1 MDWLMWSPCFSTVTK
16 AMNAVEDHGKTEVLQ
31 TASHPPSTASLQH
44 HGQFPPLLP
53 SKQTPPDP
61 GGGGSPSPAG
71 PHKTPTMS
79 YASALR
85 APPKP
90 RPAAPE
96 QAKKNNNP
104 LSLLQELSIGSSNS
118 SNGYYSYFKWN
129 QIHTC
134 TKKWNIYEKNGKIIK
149 KMKKKMILSD
159 SFFSFFFF
167 LQFSFL
173 FFTFN
178 LASCSFT
185 VWQLWFCKR
194 N

>member
-1 MDWLMWSPCFSTVTK
+1 MHLLMRSPCFSTVTK

-90 RPAAPE
+90 RPVAPE

-134 TKKWNIYEKNGKIIK
+134 TKKMKYIWKKRKNNQENEEKKWFCQIG
-149 KMKKKMILSD
+149 
-159 SFFSFFFF
+159 FFFF
-167 LQFSFL
+167 FGNFL
-173 FFTFN
+173 FFF
-178 LASCSFT
+178 L
-185 VWQLWFCKR
+185 LLI
-194 N
+194 